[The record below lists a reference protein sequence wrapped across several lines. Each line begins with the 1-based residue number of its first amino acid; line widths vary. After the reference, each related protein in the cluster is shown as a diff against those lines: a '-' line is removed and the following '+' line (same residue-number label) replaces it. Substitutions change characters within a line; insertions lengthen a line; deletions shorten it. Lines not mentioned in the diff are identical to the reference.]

1 MEITSFQLAI
11 ISVWLAYEVTKLDAL
26 KTEDE
31 KRSDNRKLVLMILTM
46 WILKFTACA

>member
-11 ISVWLAYEVTKLDAL
+11 ISIWWAYEVTKLDAL

-31 KRSDNRKLVLMILTM
+31 KRSDNRTLVLTILAM